1 MTEHTTVELSES
13 ESFSFLFTSLW
24 EVESGLRRVVL
35 NIPDTI
41 LYKEGVPHRWLFT
54 SEQTGEVMKKK
65 GDKLIPSEIVRSF
78 KNKSRSLRGFK
89 DQNSKLCIATV
100 WYMTSK
106 STMSSFLVDEV
117 QLDSILGEK
126 SVIEILAVQVFMGG
140 WPVKASGIFEHHF
153 WLRRNSTSGHET
165 FELVSAAEGQA
176 ISTFSHKVDRLVI
189 GETHHDSCKSYALRV
204 VKRLESISHSRVAN
218 VIVQMVF
225 NSSNVPFVVGARSI
239 LLWDPAVVFMDNRL
253 RICFVAGEC
262 PEVYADHVSPCLPRR
277 KSQQGGM
284 FDATGH
290 FSSSAPLVSR
300 STSAPALMTGNA
312 LGSTGAEDQHVF
324 PDDDLDGRWGA
335 GSEEEKRAFDAV
347 EGSSEALPAVKF
359 AVRIND
365 ANLRSSVDSEEAILP
380 NYAPPIR
387 ATLPASNV
395 AYSDEDL
402 PFRSAKLELGR
413 LNGQGRRPL
422 SASATGVYYPG
433 PEGMALKAAVGKSKR
448 SSNLL
453 ASLDVGAS
461 SGSNGATSNGGGGG
475 LEVVRHKAPRP
486 GERAHCETM
495 TESLK
500 TRLYYYSSQLKEVEK
515 IPIEEFL
522 SKRRPINAPH
532 ATRER
537 PKTGIAASMS
547 ESKHRNSVPLGG
559 HGVGNGGRRGTSV
572 ERKLPN
578 QSGTVCFG
586 DYCALVCVPDIDPA
600 LGVGEQAGDQLPSQQ
615 QAGMSLGEALSQSQ
629 KPAQEQDATKTEGQV
644 DRRAEILPHQLPF
657 RSVLLARAEENYNG
671 CKLWMDSSAD
681 LEPGQVEPTPLSG
694 GGGTEGL
701 TELARRHL
709 ERVGKQCLGAVRRI
723 VHHTDDQSYDAA
735 WSALNKEYRN
745 QIYAEALS
753 KVHPSRFYYTVPLC
767 DQCWKLYGLLD
778 FYRESIVKGVLDAD
792 QAKRGGFRSSSH
804 RKGSPLITRGRGKE
818 GGHFKRHDGDS
829 GLHLFGDRYE
839 QEREQKLL
847 GERQQALLLDHWRQ
861 AHELDE
867 SLRHE
872 AADEAKE
879 ESVQDFINHALEE
892 DGRNIDLGIST
903 AGGALSSWVNFS
915 VESSAAEA
923 GEAGPQSDDRV
934 PPRPATVG
942 IAERPRPS
950 REKHTTATAAAT
962 TSAGTKQRSSA
973 NPASHLGPRELLG
986 LGVAPNQQRRMQAAP
1001 LGNMLSQRA
1010 GNHGGD
1016 LDVSRGEQAAQATK
1030 RPQSSTGSKPTSHS
1044 RCARF
1049 SPHSLSL
1056 LFLFLLNSHFS
1067 FSLSLSLLSQIR
1079 SANSRPRSAAATT
1092 AAVGAGRGAGAGAG
1106 APSAAAKRG
1115 IYRGEA
1121 EQPNAF
1127 RGDAAA
1133 LFSSLMADESRF
1145 SEFISVLRS
1154 NPQFISAFAGVASH
1168 GHNGGAQGGGAR
1180 EPQPYPGPGPA
1191 ALQLNALSLPSLDT
1205 RTALHDVTLGGFGVS
1220 SGGSEENYQL
1230 PDLLEPGAYSFSN
1243 MPFSAAPYFPLPSMS
1258 AAEDHYDY
1266 GSGTLSQA
1274 AHPHSDGA
1282 HAHQLQAQAQ
1292 AQAQAQKAQSA
1303 RERAKSRVPP
1313 APVMRPPIVE
1323 EWGGGYLGG
1332 LNLNK
1337 KIEGFGVT
1345 YGQKQEKLILGQRHD
1360 GGSSGKKK

>member
-1 MTEHTTVELSES
+1 MASSSPTTIELSES

-24 EVESGLRRVVL
+24 EVESGLRRVVI

-41 LYKEGVPHRWLFT
+41 LYKDGVPHRWLFT

-106 STMSSFLVDEV
+106 TTMSSFLVDEV

-189 GETHHDSCKSYALRV
+189 GETHHESCKSYALRV
-204 VKRLESISHSRVAN
+204 VKRLESICHSRVAN
-218 VIVQMVF
+218 VIVQIAF

-284 FDATGH
+284 FNVTGH
-290 FSSSAPLVSR
+290 FGSSAPLVSR
-300 STSAPALMTGNA
+300 SASAPALMAGKA
-312 LGSTGAEDQHVF
+312 LGSTGTEEKHVF

-335 GSEEEKRAFDAV
+335 GSDEEKRAFETG
-347 EGSSEALPAVKF
+347 EGSSEALSTVKF

-387 ATLPASNV
+387 STHPASNV

-461 SGSNGATSNGGGGG
+461 DGSNAAASHGATGRGGGGG

-537 PKTGIAASMS
+537 PKAGIAASMA

-600 LGVGEQAGDQLPSQQ
+600 LGVGEQVGEHLPSQQ
-615 QAGMSLGEALSQSQ
+615 QAGMTLGEALSQSR
-629 KPAQEQDATKTEGQV
+629 KPAQEQGATKTDDQI

-657 RSVLLARAEENYNG
+657 RSVLLARAEESYNG
-671 CKLWMDSSAD
+671 CKLWMDSAAD
-681 LEPGQVEPTPLSG
+681 LDPGQVEPTPLSG

-723 VHHTDDQSYDAA
+723 IHHTDDQSYDAA

-767 DQCWKLYGLLD
+767 EQCWKLYGLLD

-792 QAKRGGFRSSSH
+792 QAKRGGLRSSSH
-804 RKGSPLITRGRGKE
+804 RRGSPLITRGRGKE
-818 GGHFKRHDGDS
+818 GGSFKLHDGADS
-829 GLHLFGDRYE
+829 GHLGDPNQYE
-839 QEREQKLL
+839 WEMEQKLL
-847 GERQQALLLDHWRQ
+847 GERQQALLLEHWRQ

-879 ESVQDFINHALEE
+879 ESVQDFIKHSLQE
-892 DGRNIDLGIST
+892 DGGRNIDLGIST

-915 VESSAAEA
+915 IESSLAEA
-923 GEAGPQSDDRV
+923 GDAGPQSDEHA

-950 REKHTTATAAAT
+950 RADKKHATAATAAAAASS
-962 TSAGTKQRSSA
+962 SAGAKQRSA
-973 NPASHLGPRELLG
+973 NLASHLGPRELLG

-1010 GNHGGD
+1010 GNHGGE
-1016 LDVSRGEQAAQATK
+1016 LDVSRGEQAAQTTK
-1030 RPQSSTGSKPTSHS
+1030 RPQSSAGSKPTSLS
-1044 RCARF
+1044 RCA
-1049 SPHSLSL
+1049 H
-1056 LFLFLLNSHFS
+1056 
-1067 FSLSLSLLSQIR
+1067 LSLSPHLL
-1079 SANSRPRSAAATT
+1079 
-1092 AAVGAGRGAGAGAG
+1092 
-1106 APSAAAKRG
+1106 
-1115 IYRGEA
+1115 
-1121 EQPNAF
+1121 
-1127 RGDAAA
+1127 
-1133 LFSSLMADESRF
+1133 
-1145 SEFISVLRS
+1145 
-1154 NPQFISAFAGVASH
+1154 ASTH
-1168 GHNGGAQGGGAR
+1168 
-1180 EPQPYPGPGPA
+1180 
-1191 ALQLNALSLPSLDT
+1191 LSPSL
-1205 RTALHDVTLGGFGVS
+1205 
-1220 SGGSEENYQL
+1220 
-1230 PDLLEPGAYSFSN
+1230 
-1243 MPFSAAPYFPLPSMS
+1243 FP
-1258 AAEDHYDY
+1258 H
-1266 GSGTLSQA
+1266 
-1274 AHPHSDGA
+1274 
-1282 HAHQLQAQAQ
+1282 
-1292 AQAQAQKAQSA
+1292 
-1303 RERAKSRVPP
+1303 
-1313 APVMRPPIVE
+1313 
-1323 EWGGGYLGG
+1323 
-1332 LNLNK
+1332 
-1337 KIEGFGVT
+1337 
-1345 YGQKQEKLILGQRHD
+1345 KQGR
-1360 GGSSGKKK
+1360 